1 MSEYPKVDIPE
12 NCCDGKK
19 NEYLEKI
26 KELLDDGCFDC
37 CTNQYPV
44 SRDSVKEVW
53 AIAERMAAEIERLT
67 TADVLSDEAAI
78 ATTKYIEELEADVTR
93 LKAELEKYKEKIHHL
108 YDINSEL
115 AQANSDTNFQLNF
128 FKAELE
134 KRSEVVRCGECKKQ
148 GSENCPRYHYDEVYM
163 EHFYPEDNSYCEHGQ
178 RR

>member
-53 AIAERMAAEIERLT
+53 AIAERMAKEIKTKDGALT
-67 TADVLSDEAAI
+67 FAL
-78 ATTKYIEELEADVTR
+78 LEVDR
-93 LKAELEKYKEKIHHL
+93 LKAEI
-108 YDINSEL
+108 
-115 AQANSDTNFQLNF
+115 
-128 FKAELE
+128 E
-134 KRSEVVRCGECKKQ
+134 KREEVVRC
-148 GSENCPRYHYDEVYM
+148 
-163 EHFYPEDNSYCEHGQ
+163 EDCIWNDGACDQEINYSADDVDLLSYCSAGQ